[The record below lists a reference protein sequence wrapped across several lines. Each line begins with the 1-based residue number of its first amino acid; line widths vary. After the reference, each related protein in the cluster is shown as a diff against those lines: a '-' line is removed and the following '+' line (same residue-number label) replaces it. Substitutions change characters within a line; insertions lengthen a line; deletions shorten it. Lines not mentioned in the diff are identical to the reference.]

1 MTQKKCSYGSFSSFS
16 YLKSHTSEKEV
27 KQKISLDFF
36 FFALL
41 FFFFVSSFLL
51 LFGEKVSSEKIYIY
65 PFFVR
70 GVRNETNTK
79 TTAQ

>member
-41 FFFFVSSFLL
+41 FFFFVSSFFLL

-65 PFFVR
+65 
-70 GVRNETNTK
+70 EE
-79 TTAQ
+79 

>member
-41 FFFFVSSFLL
+41 FFFVSSFCFCLVKK
-51 LFGEKVSSEKIYIY
+51 FPQKKFISTPYEE
-65 PFFVR
+65 
-70 GVRNETNTK
+70 
-79 TTAQ
+79 